1 MGIHNVKKAKDDE
14 DKAVKLSESSKSK
27 EKELLSSQLPESAKP
42 TETSKSSPAADG
54 TVQPRPEFA
63 TRLHSQIQN
72 MHGMLLVASKTLND
86 VTGYS
91 SIEQLKKTVERL
103 ELELQQA
110 KSSVR
115 AAKAAY
121 LEAISKR
128 SDSQREINELLTRKH
143 SWTPQDVER
152 FTELYRSDHEYLQR
166 EKNAE
171 RNLEEAENTVD
182 SVQVHLTT
190 LILTRYHEEQMWSD
204 KIRQA
209 LTWGTWALM
218 GVNLLLFAVATLLV
232 EPWKRKRLVS
242 AFHDEVREKLTE
254 FTSEIGE
261 LKAMMGLKTQHE
273 NGPTVI
279 PNQAEAPEMFP
290 ISAVGLGQW
299 DTLKAKVGGFVDA
312 LRQSRTVFEVP
323 RTEFLSLGA
332 IWVAFGFLVG
342 TLVTSLAR

>member
-1 MGIHNVKKAKDDE
+1 MGIHKVKKANDDE
-14 DKAVKLSESSKSK
+14 EKASKPSESTKFK
-27 EKELLSSQLPESAKP
+27 EKESLSPQLPEGAKP
-42 TETSKSSPAADG
+42 TETSKFSTTADK
-54 TVQPRPEFA
+54 TEQPRPEFA
-63 TRLHSQIQN
+63 TRLQTQIQY

-110 KSSVR
+110 KSSVK

-121 LEAISKR
+121 LDAISKR

-182 SVQVHLTT
+182 SVQVQLTT

-254 FTSEIGE
+254 FTSEIGD
-261 LKAMMGLKTQHE
+261 LKAMMGLK
-273 NGPTVI
+273 
-279 PNQAEAPEMFP
+279 NQNEKVAAGVPEQSEVPGTFQ
-290 ISAVGLGQW
+290 ISTVGLGQW
-299 DTLKAKVGGFVDA
+299 DTLKAKVGGFTDA
-312 LRQSRTVFEVP
+312 LGQSCTVFEVP
-323 RTEFLSLGA
+323 RFEFLSLGA
-332 IWVAFGFLVG
+332 IWVAFGFVIG